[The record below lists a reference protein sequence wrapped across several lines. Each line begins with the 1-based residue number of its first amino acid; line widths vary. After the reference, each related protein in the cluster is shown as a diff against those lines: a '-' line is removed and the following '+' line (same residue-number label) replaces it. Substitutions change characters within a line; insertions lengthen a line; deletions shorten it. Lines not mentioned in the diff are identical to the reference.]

1 MYLIFSLHWQGD
13 LFEHKSQ
20 WQHYYGL
27 NGSPE
32 FLSTAAQFLSER
44 VGRGVTVS
52 PSNLRLVNGVSTGLE
67 VLSFIL
73 ADPGQ
78 VILTPVPTYARFFA
92 DMNERMK
99 TEVVGVHLEGK
110 LRDMSQIVTCHVSKC
125 HMLHAISMSPPSDLM
140 P

>member
-1 MYLIFSLHWQGD
+1 M
-13 LFEHKSQ
+13 
-20 WQHYYGL
+20 
-27 NGSPE
+27 
-32 FLSTAAQFLSER
+32 
-44 VGRGVTVS
+44 S
-52 PSNLRLVNGVSTGLE
+52 PSNLRLVNGVSSGLE

-110 LRDMSQIVTCHVSKC
+110 LSDMSQIVTCLMSQY
-125 HMLHAISMSPPSDLM
+125 HMLHAISMSPPFDLM